1 MTSSGGVFDLAEKS
15 KSLEELEH
23 QIAEPGFWG
32 DNEKAQKV
40 LKERTALNNVV
51 GGWND
56 LKSSLVESSE
66 LFEMAEEEGDGE
78 LLKEVETEIARIS
91 ETLEEMEFRKML
103 SGELDSGNGIVSIN
117 SGAGGTES
125 QDWAGMLLRMYL
137 RWCEKKGYKTE
148 IVDCQEGEEAGIKSV
163 TFTVS
168 GEYAYGYLK
177 AEAGIHRLVRISPFD
192 ANKRRHTSFA
202 SVFIL
207 PEISDDVEV
216 EINDADLRVDT
227 YRASGAGGQHINK
240 TDSAIR
246 ITHIPT
252 GTVVQCQNQRSQH
265 KNRATAMSV
274 LRSKLYELKMQE
286 QAEKM
291 DEFSA
296 GKKEI
301 AWGSQIRS
309 YVLHP
314 YRMVKDH
321 RTEFEIGNADG
332 VLDGDL
338 DGFILAYLKNS

>member
-1 MTSSGGVFDLAEKS
+1 
-15 KSLEELEH
+15 LEH
-23 QIAEPGFWG
+23 QIAEPGFWD
-32 DNEKAQKV
+32 DNDKAQKV

-51 GGWND
+51 GGWNG
-56 LKSSLVESSE
+56 LKSSLSEAAE
-66 LFEMAEEEGDGE
+66 LFEMAEEEGDGD
-78 LLKEVETEIARIS
+78 LLKEVEEEISRIS
-91 ETLEEMEFRKML
+91 ETLEELEFRKML
-103 SGELDSGNGIVSIN
+103 SGELDPGNAIVSIN

-148 IVDCQEGEEAGIKSV
+148 IVDHQEAEEAGIKSA

-168 GEYAYGYLK
+168 GEYAYGYLR

-207 PEISDDVEV
+207 PEINEDIEV

-246 ITHIPT
+246 ITHLPT
-252 GTVVQCQNQRSQH
+252 GTVVQCQSQRSQH

-291 DEFSA
+291 DEFSV

-321 RTEFEIGNADG
+321 RTEFETGNADG

-338 DGFILAYLKNS
+338 DGFILAYLKKD